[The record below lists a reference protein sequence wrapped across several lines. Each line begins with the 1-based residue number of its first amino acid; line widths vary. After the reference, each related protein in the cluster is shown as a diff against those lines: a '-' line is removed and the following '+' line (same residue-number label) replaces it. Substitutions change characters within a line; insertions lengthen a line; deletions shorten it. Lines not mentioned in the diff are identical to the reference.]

1 MKLQLTVITIMI
13 LCTMTLISST
23 SKHHEV
29 DGNKNPQNME
39 ELLDLNQN
47 QRQYEQSLQ
56 DQQDTFEKLP
66 NKTSHY
72 NGVSWHKTNKKW
84 QTQLIYNNKKCYGGY
99 FNDEKQAAMKVNLLC
114 DKYGKK
120 RKNPM
125 VDLEPDAM
133 QQGPNQTSKYNGVC
147 WHKDAKKWQTRL
159 LHKKKRYQGGY
170 FDNEIQAAMN
180 VNLLCDKCGIERKN
194 PMIIIKSDEI
204 QQVSNQTSKY
214 NGVYWHKDAKK
225 WKAQLV
231 HKKKMYYGGYFDNEE
246 HAAMQVNL
254 FCDNNGIER
263 KNSMIVID
271 QDLIQKIP
279 NQSSKYTGACWHKV
293 LKKWQAQLVY
303 KKKSY
308 YGGYFD
314 DEEHAAMRVNLL
326 CDTFDIARKNPMINI
341 KADVI
346 QKLLKNQTS
355 IYTGVCWHK
364 DSKKWLVRLVH
375 NKKSYLGGL
384 FDNEEQAAMKV
395 NLLCDKNGIERK
407 NPMIIIEPDKMQQV
421 PNQTSKYT
429 GVCWHKDF
437 KKWQSRVIHKNKAY
451 YGGYFDNEE
460 QAAMKVNLLCD
471 KNGIEHKNLMIII
484 ESDHSDNK
492 TIGSEH
498 ANYVMGSEVVK
509 TDDSDN
515 TKEKKRKSKQKK
527 TPFEHYYFYDEMLK
541 K

>member
-1 MKLQLTVITIMI
+1 
-13 LCTMTLISST
+13 
-23 SKHHEV
+23 
-29 DGNKNPQNME
+29 
-39 ELLDLNQN
+39 
-47 QRQYEQSLQ
+47 
-56 DQQDTFEKLP
+56 
-66 NKTSHY
+66 
-72 NGVSWHKTNKKW
+72 
-84 QTQLIYNNKKCYGGY
+84 
-99 FNDEKQAAMKVNLLC
+99 
-114 DKYGKK
+114 
-120 RKNPM
+120 
-125 VDLEPDAM
+125 
-133 QQGPNQTSKYNGVC
+133 
-147 WHKDAKKWQTRL
+147 
-159 LHKKKRYQGGY
+159 
-170 FDNEIQAAMN
+170 
-180 VNLLCDKCGIERKN
+180 
-194 PMIIIKSDEI
+194 
-204 QQVSNQTSKY
+204 
-214 NGVYWHKDAKK
+214 
-225 WKAQLV
+225 
-231 HKKKMYYGGYFDNEE
+231 
-246 HAAMQVNL
+246 
-254 FCDNNGIER
+254 
-263 KNSMIVID
+263 
-271 QDLIQKIP
+271 
-279 NQSSKYTGACWHKV
+279 
-293 LKKWQAQLVY
+293 
-303 KKKSY
+303 
-308 YGGYFD
+308 
-314 DEEHAAMRVNLL
+314 MRVNLL